1 MNYILVE
8 LEHGTYIRKW
18 ENIAFLHNNL
28 CGFPLTFSYLHDSS
42 CFGSLQHQAQVIFSS
57 RTCWCKE
64 ATRDHEVLNTRAFIV
79 SCHHNGDRTRWYK
92 AIFATKSIGTY
103 SPYDAFPQWNLS
115 ELDADIEA
123 QMYRCKITKII
134 LEKPWNIAYANFN
147 EIW

>member
-8 LEHGTYIRKW
+8 LKHSTYIRKW

-79 SCHHNGDRTRWYK
+79 SCHHNGDRTRRYK
-92 AIFATKSIGTY
+92 AIFATKLIGAY
-103 SPYDAFPQWNLS
+103 SPYDVFTQSNLS
-115 ELDADIEA
+115 ELDTD
-123 QMYRCKITKII
+123 
-134 LEKPWNIAYANFN
+134 
-147 EIW
+147 